1 VTKRYDD
8 PIDVTTDPVDDG
20 APLSFK
26 WRGRRY
32 LVDQRLASWREDGGW
47 WDADSMRAREYH
59 RVIAHRAG
67 ALATGDLDA
76 DGFMASR
83 GAAVGG
89 PQDQMGAVFDVY
101 KDWGDGAWR
110 LARVWD

>member
-20 APLSFK
+20 APLSFM

-32 LVDQRLASWREDGGW
+32 LVDQRLASWCEDGGW
-47 WDADSMRAREYH
+47 WDAESMQAREYH
-59 RVIAHRAG
+59 RVVAHRAG
-67 ALATGDLDA
+67 AGATGDLDA
-76 DGFMASR
+76 DGFMPSI
-83 GAAVGG
+83 
-89 PQDQMGAVFDVY
+89 GAVFDVY
-101 KDWGDGAWR
+101 KDRGGGAWH